1 MHTKSEIGKFLVHQ
15 NNSKVSNCPNLQQK
29 IFLYDDLQRQS
40 QFGSITKLLMTQIQS
55 FNPFAAQISA
65 KNQNLL
71 FFKNQLGASISK
83 NRIIT
88 IRPGLDD
95 FSFMKIRYLARL
107 QEAEQIDFVLNQ
119 YSLFLHENNIHQV
132 IFSTTKKL
140 ANQAK
145 FDRELLVI
153 RSLIDNHKQ
162 LEHFR
167 YQTARYFGMHR
178 IKQINQT

>member
-1 MHTKSEIGKFLVHQ
+1 MHTKSEMGKFLVHQ
-15 NNSKVSNCPNLQQK
+15 NNSKVANSPNLQQK
-29 IFLYDDLQRQS
+29 IFLYDDLQRQG
-40 QFGSITKLLMTQIQS
+40 QFGLITKLLMAKIQN
-55 FNPFAAQISA
+55 FNPFASQISA

-71 FFKNQLGASISK
+71 FFENQLGTYK
-83 NRIIT
+83 NQDQIINT
-88 IRPGLDD
+88 APIFNE
-95 FSFMKIRYLARL
+95 FSFIKIRYLARL

-132 IFSTTKKL
+132 IFPTTKKL
-140 ANQAK
+140 DNQAK

-167 YQTARYFGMHR
+167 YQTARYFGIHR
-178 IKQINQT
+178 MKQINQT